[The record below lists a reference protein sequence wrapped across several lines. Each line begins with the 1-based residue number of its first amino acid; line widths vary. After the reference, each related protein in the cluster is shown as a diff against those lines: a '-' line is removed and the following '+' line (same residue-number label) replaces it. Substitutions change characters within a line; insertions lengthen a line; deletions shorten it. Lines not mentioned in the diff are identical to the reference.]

1 MDLRRSHLSWSHG
14 LIWPRK
20 WRIFCMK
27 SRTRKGRIF
36 EHLIFSWDVTYLSD
50 DPWLIKQCITQQLQ
64 HWFCDLSNTLPLPI
78 KTTRVGNLHDGPW
91 HPSINFG
98 FLLFPSSTKK
108 NQVDFFHCKKW
119 SAMFFFFFA
128 YNCFSFF
135 SCKKFVILCWG
146 FFCNTTHS
154 PKIRFMMKFSRK
166 LRDPSL
172 SVLKAS
178 KLAPFQQIIMFRRCI
193 KSQLDMHQSRQL
205 FWTVIMLPTTFYDV
219 ITYVLNAKTV
229 SKSLL
234 RNVGTTHKAATTIML
249 S

>member
-1 MDLRRSHLSWSHG
+1 
-14 LIWPRK
+14 
-20 WRIFCMK
+20 MK

-119 SAMFFFFFA
+119 SAMFFF
-128 YNCFSFF
+128 
-135 SCKKFVILCWG
+135 
-146 FFCNTTHS
+146 
-154 PKIRFMMKFSRK
+154 
-166 LRDPSL
+166 
-172 SVLKAS
+172 
-178 KLAPFQQIIMFRRCI
+178 
-193 KSQLDMHQSRQL
+193 
-205 FWTVIMLPTTFYDV
+205 LPTTALVSFHAKNLLYCVGFFLQHYPLAQDKIYDE
-219 ITYVLNAKTV
+219 VLAKIKRSIIV
-229 SKSLL
+229 SVESIKIGPFPANN
-234 RNVGTTHKAATTIML
+234 NV
-249 S
+249 